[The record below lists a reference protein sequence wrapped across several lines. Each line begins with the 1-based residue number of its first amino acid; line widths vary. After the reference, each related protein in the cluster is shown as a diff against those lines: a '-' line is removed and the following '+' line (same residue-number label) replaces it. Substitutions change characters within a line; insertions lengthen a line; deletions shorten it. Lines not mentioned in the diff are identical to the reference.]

1 MTRFQIHSN
10 VSLKMFERKGE
21 FCAGTVN
28 EKGLHVRV
36 KLIYVGSVMY
46 QMAAI
51 VLTWLR
57 II

>member
-51 VLTWLR
+51 VLT
-57 II
+57 